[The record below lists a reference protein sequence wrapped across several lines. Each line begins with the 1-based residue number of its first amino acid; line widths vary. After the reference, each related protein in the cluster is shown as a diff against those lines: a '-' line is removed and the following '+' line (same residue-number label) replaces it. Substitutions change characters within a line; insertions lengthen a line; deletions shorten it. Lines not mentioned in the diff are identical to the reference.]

1 MTVNDNVLNTLTK
14 KIRIITIN
22 SLDMWMNI
30 ALDAIDIFDN
40 FQSDTCTN
48 A

>member
-30 ALDAIDIFDN
+30 ALDAIFDN
-40 FQSDTCTN
+40 FQSDACTN